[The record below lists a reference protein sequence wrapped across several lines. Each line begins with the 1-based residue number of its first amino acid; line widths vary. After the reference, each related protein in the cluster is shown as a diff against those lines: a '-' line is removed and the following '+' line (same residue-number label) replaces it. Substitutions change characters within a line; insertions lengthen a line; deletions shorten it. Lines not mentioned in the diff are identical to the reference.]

1 MGTVRKESYFNRQQ
15 FLVLIVVQ
23 LICKIEFSFVLEL
36 STLATI

>member
-1 MGTVRKESYFNRQQ
+1 MGKK

-36 STLATI
+36 STLTTI